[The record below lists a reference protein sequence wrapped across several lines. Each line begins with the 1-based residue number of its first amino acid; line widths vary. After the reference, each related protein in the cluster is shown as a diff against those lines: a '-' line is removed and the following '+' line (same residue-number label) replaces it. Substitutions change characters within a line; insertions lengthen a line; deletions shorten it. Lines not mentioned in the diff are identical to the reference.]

1 MSGDGTRGG
10 ASQEPGVR
18 WLKVQEVERRHRAR
32 EGHWLRDSRA
42 HRGSQQQGKNWVEQP
57 GKMCQSAQARMM
69 GRDEGAERSH
79 QWPWQDLTL
88 IRGVCRKFG
97 MLWGAKFYVDYTQ

>member
-1 MSGDGTRGG
+1 MDESPGG
-10 ASQEPGVR
+10 
-18 WLKVQEVERRHRAR
+18 R
-32 EGHWLRDSRA
+32 EKTQGQGRPLA
-42 HRGSQQQGKNWVEQP
+42 KGQQGPQRLPAAGKDWVEQP
-57 GKMCQSAQARMM
+57 GKMCQSAQAQMM